1 MPRRQSN
8 QRWKNQV
15 QEAKRKD
22 AEKRAEAYS
31 KRTVE
36 EQLALID
43 SRPGNSTKERT
54 KLMEEGK

>member
-8 QRWKNQV
+8 QRWKDQV
-15 QEAKRKD
+15 QQVKRKA
-22 AEKRAEAYS
+22 AEERAEAYS
-31 KRTVE
+31 KRSVE

-54 KLMEEGK
+54 KLIEKK